1 MQKADLSHM
10 VCEVGNEPRVPA
22 SSLLFI
28 LLVLSQ
34 RVLFLLASAP
44 VSLPLL

>member
-10 VCEVGNEPRVPA
+10 VCEVGTEPRVPA
-22 SSLLFI
+22 SSLLFT

-34 RVLFLLASAP
+34 RVLFLLAAAP
-44 VSLPLL
+44 GSPPLL